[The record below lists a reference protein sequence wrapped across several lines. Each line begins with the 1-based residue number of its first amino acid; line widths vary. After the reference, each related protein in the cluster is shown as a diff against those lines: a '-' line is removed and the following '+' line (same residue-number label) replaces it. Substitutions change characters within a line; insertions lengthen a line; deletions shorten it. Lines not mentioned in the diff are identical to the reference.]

1 MPWNKNI
8 EISYV
13 EDILRKLDLYE
24 LKDRHPMSLSGGQ
37 KQRVAIASVLCKN
50 SKLLFFDEPTSG
62 MDYYNMM
69 NISNLI
75 NKCKNDKK
83 IIFIVSHDQE
93 FLNSIADYVIHL

>member
-1 MPWNKNI
+1 
-8 EISYV
+8 
-13 EDILRKLDLYE
+13 
-24 LKDRHPMSLSGGQ
+24 MSLSCGK